1 MELTELE
8 RLPEECMAHVLS
20 LTSPK
25 DACRSAA
32 VSSAFRSAAQSQ
44 TLWERFLP
52 HDYRQII
59 SRSVSPP
66 LPSISSL
73 SNKDLYFRLCDSPI
87 FLDDGN
93 LSFSLD
99 KLSGKKCWML
109 GARLLSI
116 TWADTPEYWEW
127 NSLPE
132 SRFSEVA
139 ELRLVWWLEIK
150 GNIDTKILSP
160 RTTYAAYLVYQFPEE
175 SQWGFQGMPMTVRV
189 TNEQNE
195 VVAEH
200 DVFLADP
207 PEDMLPQARSRGDGW
222 MEIELG
228 EIFNQE
234 DDATVEFR
242 LRETE
247 SGVPKGG
254 LIVEGIELRP
264 KLYI

>member
-1 MELTELE
+1 
-8 RLPEECMAHVLS
+8 
-20 LTSPK
+20 
-25 DACRSAA
+25 
-32 VSSAFRSAAQSQ
+32 
-44 TLWERFLP
+44 
-52 HDYRQII
+52 
-59 SRSVSPP
+59 
-66 LPSISSL
+66 
-73 SNKDLYFRLCDSPI
+73 
-87 FLDDGN
+87 
-93 LSFSLD
+93 
-99 KLSGKKCWML
+99 ML

-116 TWADTPEYWEW
+116 TWEDTADYWEW

-139 ELRLVWWLEIK
+139 ELRFVWWLEIK

-160 RTTYAAYLVYQFPEE
+160 RTAYAAYLVYQCPEE
-175 SQWGFQGMPMTVRV
+175 SQWGFEGMPITVRV

-207 PEDMLPQARSRGDGW
+207 PEDMPPQARSRGDGW

-242 LRETE
+242 LRETV
-247 SGVPKGG
+247 SGEPKGG

-264 KLYI
+264 KLYIYST

>member
-1 MELTELE
+1 MMEGLTELE
-8 RLPEECMAHVLS
+8 RLPEECMAHVLW

-25 DACRSAA
+25 DACRSAL
-32 VSSAFRSAAQSQ
+32 VSSAFRSAAQSE

-59 SRSVSPP
+59 SRSVSPVVP
-66 LPSISSL
+66 FSS
-73 SNKDLYFRLCDSPI
+73 KRELYFRLCDNPI

-109 GARLLSI
+109 GARLLDI
-116 TWADTPEYWEW
+116 TWGDTPQYWEW

-139 ELRLVWWLEIK
+139 ELILVWWLEIK
-150 GNIDTKILSP
+150 GYIDTKILSP
-160 RTTYAAYLVYQFPEE
+160 RTTYAAYLVYQLSEE
-175 SQWGFQGMPMTVRV
+175 SNWGFHEEMPITVRV
-189 TNEQNE
+189 VNEQNQ
-195 VVAEH
+195 VVADEH
-200 DVFLADP
+200 DVFLVDP
-207 PEDMLPQARSRGDGW
+207 PQDVPPQAQSRGDGW

-228 EIFNQE
+228 QVFNQP
-234 DDATVEFR
+234 DNATFEFR

-264 KLYI
+264 KY